1 MHKNRHAQQ
10 VALRFREMV
19 EEAGESLTDARY
31 DELALLIESA
41 IDTVLVDRLER
52 IADELDAMAH
62 RVRHDA
68 ESFETETG

>member
-1 MHKNRHAQQ
+1 MHKNRHARQ

-68 ESFETETG
+68 ESFEAETG